1 MASYLANQGFEVALL
16 EPGAVGVKNA
26 IHRGVK
32 NVIHGDLVSV
42 GFKDA
47 SMHAHFADREQS
59 FRSIV
64 ITRFGDRD
72 RAERRWTLISFAFSG
87 PFVETLL

>member
-1 MASYLANQGFEVALL
+1 MGSRLLTLMEHGSRQGKRGLGRVSAMTKLYRGEIRLSRVSLAYGLS
-16 EPGAVGVKNA
+16 P
-26 IHRGVK
+26 
-32 NVIHGDLVSV
+32 
-42 GFKDA
+42 
-47 SMHAHFADREQS
+47 AHFADRDQS

-72 RAERRWTLISFAFSG
+72 RAERRWTGLSFAFSG